1 MDIYTIVGSIIVIF
15 IISYLIYLLISYI
28 LLPKQFQRIGDDEYS
43 LANVKQVIT
52 SEELK
57 NAWASNSGSTLVFYI
72 NPSINDRTGV
82 SGNEYANVVQIGS
95 KQTFKILVAP
105 DAGRGITMAPALLEI
120 YVRGESKP
128 EIVEINNFPL
138 QRWTAVV
145 IVKRGRRFNIYLNG
159 ILSVSHTCTAMPDFD
174 ETQPLKVGDTRM
186 GGVISLMSISPSP
199 LETNEV
205 RELISDSIDTSGKPY
220 MPITFWS
227 IFSFIIPS
235 MPSLPSGF
243 WCPGGNCSPT
253 KRVSPLEQW
262 YSPYA

>member
-1 MDIYTIVGSIIVIF
+1 MSIYTIVGSILVIF
-15 IISYLIYLLISYI
+15 IISYLIYLSISYL
-28 LLPKQFQRIGDDEYS
+28 LLPKQFHRIGDDEYQ
-43 LANVKQVIT
+43 LDRVKQVIS

-57 NAWASNSGSTLVFYI
+57 NAWATNSGSTLVFYI
-72 NPSINDRTGV
+72 NPKIRDRSGV
-82 SGNEYANVVQIGS
+82 SGNEYASVVKIGS

-105 DAGRGITMAPALLEI
+105 DAGRSLTMAPAIFEI
-120 YVRGESKP
+120 YVRGQAKP

-145 IVKRGRRFNIYLNG
+145 IVKKGRRFNIYLNG
-159 ILSVSHTCTAMPDFD
+159 VLAVSHTCTAMPDFD
-174 ETQPLKVGDTRM
+174 ETQSLKVGDERM
-186 GGVISLMSISPSP
+186 EGVISLMSISASP

-220 MPITFWS
+220 MPISIWS
-227 IFSFIIPS
+227 IFTFLIPS
-235 MPSLPSGF
+235 LPHFPSGF
-243 WCPGGNCSPT
+243 WCPGGNCNPP